1 MLSKAMRPVNNQLV
15 RQYKRTFGTNPG
27 ILHRVFNTLDK
38 GTHAYGVA
46 RFDPNTP
53 LKGFKS
59 IETNDVPHEYN
70 VTNLT
75 NGFTVLT
82 ESASFPGTVNMG
94 FLMDVGTRDET
105 AETSGSLLA
114 LKNTY
119 LKTLKHT
126 NETIN
131 YGMI

>member
-1 MLSKAMRPVNNQLV
+1 MLSKAIAPVHNHFV
-15 RQYKRTFGTNPG
+15 RTYKRTFGTNPG
-27 ILHRVFNTLDK
+27 ILHRVFNTLDR

-82 ESASFPGTVNMG
+82 ESSSFPGTVNMG
-94 FLMDVGTRDET
+94 FLLDVGTRDET

-114 LKNTY
+114 IKNTY

>member
-1 MLSKAMRPVNNQLV
+1 MN
-15 RQYKRTFGTNPG
+15 RTFGTNPG
-27 ILHRVFNTLDK
+27 ILHRVFNTLDR

-46 RFDPNTP
+46 RFDPSAP

-59 IETNDVPHEYN
+59 IETTDVPHEYN

-114 LKNTY
+114 IKNTY